1 MLLSSFVSDKYKKV
15 LVNAIL
21 LCGAFQAV
29 YGVCQSYSLFNV
41 KQYFNATTYYDET
54 IQRTVYGKE
63 IWVLGLTNNP
73 NFFGTYML
81 LCLSYSLGLF
91 LDNKNVFKGI
101 IYVAYSALF
110 LFALLLSNTASAAVG
125 LIMVVIFIV
134 IYCIKNKM
142 GIKLLSV
149 FSIICVI
156 TSFAYCNKKTTL
168 VKDIIKIGNEGTQI
182 AKGDLDESYGTRRMF
197 IWKETMKIVPNH
209 LLHGVGVDSFHKA
222 FNGKSLVRKTKTKKI
237 VYDKAHNEYL
247 QILVTQG
254 IFALISYLLLY
265 GYAVFCG
272 LRRSFKFNEVY
283 LILPIIGYL
292 VQAFFNI
299 SVIEVAPFF
308 FITLGLCSGKIGQNK
323 GKEKKVVLTYGT
335 FDLLHYGHIRL
346 LERAKELGDY
356 LIVAVSTEEFNELK
370 GKKSFYSYEVRKMMV
385 ESLGCVDLV
394 IPEENWDQKIDDV
407 KKYNVNV
414 VVMGSDW
421 TNSERF
427 EVLRDYCDVVY
438 LDRTEGISTTK
449 IKEVKKW

>member
-1 MLLSSFVSDKYKKV
+1 MQYSGGISTWFAFDRSIALQGCWGRYEGLYSILYYLSVMLLSSFVSDKYKKV

-21 LCGAFQAV
+21 LCGVVQAI

-41 KQYFNATTYYDET
+41 KQFFNVTKYYDET

-63 IWVLGLTNNP
+63 VWVLGLTNNP
-73 NFFGTYML
+73 NFYGTYML

-91 LDNKNVFKGI
+91 LDNKNILKGS
-101 IYVAYSALF
+101 IYVVYSALF

-125 LIMVVIFIV
+125 LVCVVTFII

-142 GIKLLSV
+142 FIKLLAV
-149 FSIICVI
+149 FAILSSI
-156 TSFAYCNKKTTL
+156 TSITYCNKKTTL

-222 FNGKSLVRKTKTKKI
+222 FNGKSLVEQRKTKRI

-247 QILVTQG
+247 QILVTEG
-254 IFALISYLLLY
+254 IFALGSYLLLY

-272 LRRSFKFNEVY
+272 LKRSFKFNEVY

-308 FITLGLCSGKIGQNK
+308 FITLGLCCGKIS
-323 GKEKKVVLTYGT
+323 
-335 FDLLHYGHIRL
+335 LHT
-346 LERAKELGDY
+346 D
-356 LIVAVSTEEFNELK
+356 N
-370 GKKSFYSYEVRKMMV
+370 
-385 ESLGCVDLV
+385 
-394 IPEENWDQKIDDV
+394 KIDNKAD
-407 KKYNVNV
+407 
-414 VVMGSDW
+414 
-421 TNSERF
+421 
-427 EVLRDYCDVVY
+427 
-438 LDRTEGISTTK
+438 
-449 IKEVKKW
+449 